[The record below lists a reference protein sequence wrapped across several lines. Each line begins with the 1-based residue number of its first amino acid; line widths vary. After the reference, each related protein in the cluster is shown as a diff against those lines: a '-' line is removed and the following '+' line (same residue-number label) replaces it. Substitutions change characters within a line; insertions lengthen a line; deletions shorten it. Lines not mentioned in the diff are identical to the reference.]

1 MKAELRLPPG
11 QKETPHLPT
20 LHYGSI
26 PAFNPTTWD
35 FRIWGEVKAPQ
46 TLTWD
51 QILALPRTQIHLDV
65 HCVTGWTV
73 LDTIWEGI
81 SLNTLIEAG
90 WLSPKPAAKFVI
102 QHADYGYT
110 TNLPLKIALQ
120 DNFLLATHLNGKPL
134 TPEHGFPLRAVIGS
148 IHKCAEMKDV
158 YFWKGAKW
166 LRGLELTARDQP
178 GFWESN
184 GYHNEGNV
192 WKEQRTNKSS
202 GLHS

>member
-1 MKAELRLPPG
+1 MKDKNRLPPG
-11 QKETPHLPT
+11 QKETSHFPT

-35 FRIWGEVKAPQ
+35 FRIWGEVEIPQ
-46 TLTWD
+46 ILTWD
-51 QILALPRTQIHLDV
+51 QMLALPRTQIRLDV

-73 LDTIWEGI
+73 LDTAWEGI
-81 SLNTLIEAG
+81 SLKSLIEVG
-90 WLSPKPAAKFVI
+90 WLSPNPAAEFII
-102 QHADYGYT
+102 QHADYGYS
-110 TNLPLKIALQ
+110 TNLPLEVVLQ

-134 TPEHGFPLRAVIGS
+134 TPEHGYPLRAVIGS
-148 IHKCAEMKDV
+148 IPKRTEMKDL

-166 LRGLELTARDQP
+166 LRGLELTSRDQP

-184 GYHNEGNV
+184 CYHNEGDV
-192 WKEQRTNKSS
+192 WKEQRTTKNS